1 MLKKLLIGLGVVV
14 VLLIAAVFIVPAL
27 IPMETYKGE
36 LTARVKAATG
46 RDLTIEGDVTLSLFP
61 TLGLEVGKVAFSNAA
76 GAAEPQM
83 VSLSG
88 MTVALKLM
96 PLLSSRIEVEKFILL
111 APVINLEIDEAGRPN
126 WDFAG
131 MAGRA
136 GAGTVA
142 GTTEAAQVQA
152 EAQATGGSGIEGLSL
167 GEVRLE
173 NGTVRYSDRRS
184 GEEVVIGEINM
195 DLDLPSLQAPMV
207 ASGRATWNGEE
218 VSLTLRVESPANA
231 IAGATTPLSISVDSS
246 PPKLAFDGSVTN
258 GQTAAAGGTVDLDVP
273 SVRALAAWAGSP
285 LAFEG
290 DGFGPLSIKGTL
302 ALDG

>member
-27 IPMETYKGE
+27 IPMETYKESE

-131 MAGRA
+131 MTGRA

-167 GEVRLE
+167 G
-173 NGTVRYSDRRS
+173 DRRGRPAVRS
-184 GEEVVIGEINM
+184 G
-195 DLDLPSLQAPMV
+195 
-207 ASGRATWNGEE
+207 
-218 VSLTLRVESPANA
+218 
-231 IAGATTPLSISVDSS
+231 
-246 PPKLAFDGSVTN
+246 
-258 GQTAAAGGTVDLDVP
+258 
-273 SVRALAAWAGSP
+273 
-285 LAFEG
+285 
-290 DGFGPLSIKGTL
+290 
-302 ALDG
+302 

>member
-96 PLLSSRIEVEKFILL
+96 PLLSSRMEVEKFILL

-136 GAGTVA
+136 GRGRWPGRRKPPRSRPRPRRRADP
-142 GTTEAAQVQA
+142 
-152 EAQATGGSGIEGLSL
+152 GSKG
-167 GEVRLE
+167 
-173 NGTVRYSDRRS
+173 
-184 GEEVVIGEINM
+184 
-195 DLDLPSLQAPMV
+195 
-207 ASGRATWNGEE
+207 
-218 VSLTLRVESPANA
+218 
-231 IAGATTPLSISVDSS
+231 
-246 PPKLAFDGSVTN
+246 F
-258 GQTAAAGGTVDLDVP
+258 P
-273 SVRALAAWAGSP
+273 SVRSG
-285 LAFEG
+285 
-290 DGFGPLSIKGTL
+290 
-302 ALDG
+302 